1 MVYRAYRRMMRKFAH
16 FILGFDNCPT
26 SYRKN
31 YKINAMNVVD
41 AILLC
46 IIAIALFGALLINC

>member
-1 MVYRAYRRMMRKFAH
+1 MVYQIYRRIMRKFAR
-16 FILGFDNCPT
+16 FVLGFDNCPT

-31 YKINAMNVVD
+31 YREITVNVVD

-46 IIAIALFGALLINC
+46 IIAIALLGALLINC